1 MLKSP
6 CHLAITP
13 LAQKASSLAM
23 VAQFNVPLSLRA
35 FDTLGNKEL
44 LADSRTTCTRLPKTL
59 YLQLLL
65 DLESKMAYRDQR
77 ENTDRTG
84 LNFDIF
90 YKVPFANNSV
100 SNDLPHIT
108 IQFLGS
114 IWLFASHNDPFFEQY
129 GACVAPREL
138 LLCWC
143 GTCSSKG
150 LMGGPVLPAQSTE
163 NSNSGQFG
171 VFGSFQQQI
180 VGVWKEDWIPSN
192 GLCFLCS

>member
-1 MLKSP
+1 MLKSS

-23 VAQFNVPLSLRA
+23 VAQFNVPLSVRA

-84 LNFDIF
+84 LNFDIC
-90 YKVPFANNSV
+90 YKVPFANNSM

-114 IWLFASHNDPFFEQY
+114 I
-129 GACVAPREL
+129 
-138 LLCWC
+138 
-143 GTCSSKG
+143 
-150 LMGGPVLPAQSTE
+150 
-163 NSNSGQFG
+163 
-171 VFGSFQQQI
+171 
-180 VGVWKEDWIPSN
+180 
-192 GLCFLCS
+192 